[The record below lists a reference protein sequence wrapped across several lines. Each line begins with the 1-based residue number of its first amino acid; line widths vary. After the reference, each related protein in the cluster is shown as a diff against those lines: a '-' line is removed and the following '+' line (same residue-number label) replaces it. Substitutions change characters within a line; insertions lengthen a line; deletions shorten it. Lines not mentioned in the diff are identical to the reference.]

1 MLMEFTQE
9 DIKQE
14 AKQEFTVKLNGFQ
27 VINCDEITDSFEIK
41 FIKDNWG
48 NDIVMK
54 SIQANNGDFYLISP
68 MMSSEYSVEVHNEQA
83 QEITDTIELEQTG
96 DSMGITIP
104 NDWDAR
110 TCMSCSKTMKIVP
123 KKY

>member
-41 FIKDNWG
+41 FIKD
-48 NDIVMK
+48 K
-54 SIQANNGDFYLISP
+54 
-68 MMSSEYSVEVHNEQA
+68 HNYNTNYWQ
-83 QEITDTIELEQTG
+83 I
-96 DSMGITIP
+96 
-104 NDWDAR
+104 
-110 TCMSCSKTMKIVP
+110 KIH
-123 KKY
+123 

>member
-1 MLMEFTQE
+1 M
-9 DIKQE
+9 
-14 AKQEFTVKLNGFQ
+14 KLNGFQ

-68 MMSSEYSVEVHNEQA
+68 MMSSEYSVEVYNEQA

-104 NDWDAR
+104 NDWDG
-110 TCMSCSKTMKIVP
+110 THMYVVFKDYENSP
-123 KKY
+123 KKVLMITPKQ

>member
-68 MMSSEYSVEVHNEQA
+68 MMSSEYSVEVYNEQA

-96 DSMGITIP
+96 DSMGIDNP
-104 NDWDAR
+104 E
-110 TCMSCSKTMKIVP
+110 
-123 KKY
+123 